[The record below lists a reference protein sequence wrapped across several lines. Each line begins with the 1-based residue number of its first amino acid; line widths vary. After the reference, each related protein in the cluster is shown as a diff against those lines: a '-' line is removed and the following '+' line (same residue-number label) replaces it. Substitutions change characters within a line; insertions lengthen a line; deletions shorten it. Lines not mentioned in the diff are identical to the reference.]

1 MQGRKLAILTA
12 GNFFVATSF
21 MSVTGLLNEISAG
34 LQLDVRQAGNLIAVF
49 AITAGICAPILATF
63 GSRIDRRK
71 LLTVSLAI
79 AAVANMLGAFCETY
93 GQLMAVRIAGAIA
106 SAVYTPQVA
115 ATVSM
120 LIDEK
125 ERGPVLA
132 KLMMGWA
139 IGAVIGGP
147 LTVIIGS
154 YFGWRVSFAV
164 IGLGGVIISTMIW
177 RTVPVGVKVPPLNL
191 QRWIDI
197 AKHPVLVL
205 LTLTTLLNAA
215 GNHFVFSYMAPTMLE
230 LHNAKGLLIS
240 VLIAVNG
247 LGGVAGSLLAVRVIP
262 HLGAPRVAY
271 LATSLVVVVFLFWP
285 LLAPFLV
292 LIFIMQFFWSAG
304 IAGFPA
310 VQQTRFVAI
319 APTMASATI
328 ALNSSVGYLGN
339 SIGTKLGGYAWE
351 WVGARYLP
359 WLAMLLMAASVG
371 FSVLSERS
379 AQKLASKEKLGEGD
393 AGK

>member
-1 MQGRKLAILTA
+1 MQGRRLAILTA

-34 LQLDVRQAGNLIAVF
+34 LNLDVRQAGNLIAAF

-63 GSRIDRRK
+63 GSRVDRRK
-71 LLTVSLAI
+71 LLTISLAI
-79 AAVANMLGAFCETY
+79 AAVANMLGAFCKTY
-93 GQLMAVRIAGAIA
+93 EQLMAVRIAGAIA

-125 ERGPVLA
+125 DRGPVLA

-147 LTVIIGS
+147 ITVLIGS
-154 YFGWRVSFAV
+154 EFGWRTSFAV
-164 IGLGGVIISTMIW
+164 IGLGGVVISILIW

-215 GNHFVFSYMAPTMLE
+215 GNHFVFSYMAPTMLA
-230 LHNAKGLLIS
+230 LHNAKGTLIS

-247 LGGVAGSLLAVRVIP
+247 LGGVAGSLLAVKAIP
-262 HLGAPRVAY
+262 RFGAPRVAY
-271 LATSLVVVVFLFWP
+271 IATSLVVAVFLIWP
-285 LLAPFLV
+285 LLAPFLI

-304 IAGFPA
+304 IAGFPS

-339 SIGTKLGGYAWE
+339 SIGTKLGGHAWV

-359 WLAMLLMAASVG
+359 WIAAILMIASIG
-371 FSVLSERS
+371 FSVWSERVARRLS
-379 AQKLASKEKLGEGD
+379 NQEVFKN
-393 AGK
+393 